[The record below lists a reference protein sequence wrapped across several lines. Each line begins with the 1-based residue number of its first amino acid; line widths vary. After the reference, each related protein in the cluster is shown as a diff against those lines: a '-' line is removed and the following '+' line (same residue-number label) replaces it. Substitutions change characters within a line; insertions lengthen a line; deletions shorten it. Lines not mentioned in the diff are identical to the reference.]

1 MSYEEFNRPPV
12 AEVPFSA
19 SLSLHLLSSRQEVV
33 PLSPRR
39 ASRIYPAWLRTPHR
53 RPNNA
58 RFVSVRS
65 AFYPGR
71 VFFESVLPACRF
83 PFFIF
88 FTPLPQSLMA
98 LPLLFFD
105 ATLSSTAFYRPLSVF
120 SSSSCRAKQVAQ
132 QVETLQLY
140 FPLYSDCCCCCCF
153 IYHNVDSVEN
163 IICSLLTIFLPS
175 SHLNFNNSK
184 FQICWIIVFLGI
196 EGINLIIPFFVTQ
209 NILFPSY
216 LQMHICK
223 CTNQKQRWI

>member
-1 MSYEEFNRPPV
+1 
-12 AEVPFSA
+12 
-19 SLSLHLLSSRQEVV
+19 
-33 PLSPRR
+33 
-39 ASRIYPAWLRTPHR
+39 
-53 RPNNA
+53 
-58 RFVSVRS
+58 
-65 AFYPGR
+65 
-71 VFFESVLPACRF
+71 
-83 PFFIF
+83 
-88 FTPLPQSLMA
+88 MA

-175 SHLNFNNSK
+175 SHLNFNNLK
-184 FQICWIIVFLGI
+184 FQICWIVVFLGI

-216 LQMHICK
+216 LRK
-223 CTNQKQRWI
+223 CTNQKRR

>member
-1 MSYEEFNRPPV
+1 
-12 AEVPFSA
+12 
-19 SLSLHLLSSRQEVV
+19 
-33 PLSPRR
+33 
-39 ASRIYPAWLRTPHR
+39 
-53 RPNNA
+53 
-58 RFVSVRS
+58 
-65 AFYPGR
+65 
-71 VFFESVLPACRF
+71 
-83 PFFIF
+83 
-88 FTPLPQSLMA
+88 MA

-175 SHLNFNNSK
+175 SYLNFNNLK
-184 FQICWIIVFLGI
+184 FQICWIIVFLVI

-216 LQMHICK
+216 LRK
-223 CTNQKQRWI
+223 CTNQKRR